1 MKIWIVT
8 TEYPPAFGGGI
19 GTYVENVASMYS
31 KNGDKVKVILRD
43 NVDDRKYENENLEVC
58 RFKIKY
64 GKEYSYMGEV
74 QSMAYQYFEYVNTF
88 NPSFSI
94 DKCIN
99 ALNKLTD
106 IYFIII
112 FVAHCYINMAR
123 FNNNA
128 FFCKSIRNI

>member
-43 NVDDRKYENENLEVC
+43 NVDDRKYENDNLEVC

-74 QSMAYQYFEYVNTF
+74 QSMAYQYFEYVN
-88 NPSFSI
+88 I
-94 DKCIN
+94 
-99 ALNKLTD
+99 
-106 IYFIII
+106 
-112 FVAHCYINMAR
+112 
-123 FNNNA
+123 
-128 FFCKSIRNI
+128 